1 MNGVND
7 QDGRLQVIDR
17 RQNGVQICFSQHIN
31 AAVVDTEALR
41 AHFQLTLTLFAGD
54 VKDRFLL
61 ADAAA
66 ELQQQRGFADAG
78 RAADQNQ

>member
-1 MNGVND
+1 M
-7 QDGRLQVIDR
+7 
-17 RQNGVQICFSQHIN
+17 
-31 AAVVDTEALR
+31 VDTEALR

>member
-17 RQNGVQICFSQHIN
+17 RQNGVQIRFGQHIN

-54 VKDRFLL
+54 VEDRFLL